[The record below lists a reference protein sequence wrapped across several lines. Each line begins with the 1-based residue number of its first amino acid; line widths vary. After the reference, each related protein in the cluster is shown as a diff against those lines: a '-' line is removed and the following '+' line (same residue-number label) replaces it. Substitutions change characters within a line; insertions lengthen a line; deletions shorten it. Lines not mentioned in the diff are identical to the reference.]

1 MTRTATLAAIRFGT
15 GLAPRL
21 PPPDGPT
28 ALLAGLSGPDRAV
41 TDFPVQS
48 FAGHLAGARQYAV
61 LNAARRKA
69 TAGAEDAL
77 KLAVKARNHT
87 IQADLRASLARTAFG
102 PSGLR
107 ERLVLF
113 WANFFTAVG
122 RDPQFRGAVPAYI
135 DDAIRPNLTGNFATL
150 LRATTLHPVMLHY
163 LNQNVS
169 AGPNS
174 PAARAGRQGLNE
186 NLAREVLELH
196 ALGSDGRY
204 TQADVEALARLLTG
218 ASFNLDTGFMFRRLM
233 AEPGPVTILGRSY
246 GSATGRPELARIE
259 AALDDLGHHPDTARH
274 VARSLAAHFVADTPD
289 PALVAHLE
297 TRFLQTGG
305 ALMPMYE
312 ALLEHPA
319 AWQPALQ
326 KVRPPFDY
334 VAAALR
340 ALDLDP
346 AWLLGMKPAESVTLL
361 ANPLRFMGQPF
372 QEPPSPKGWPA
383 AAADWISPQGLAARI
398 QWAMAAPRLL
408 LAPPPG
414 TQARAQND
422 PRLLVEAA
430 LADAADP
437 GLVRAAAG
445 AETRWDGV
453 GIILASPAF
462 NRR

>member
-1 MTRTATLAAIRFGT
+1 MIRTATLAAIRFGT
-15 GLAPRL
+15 GLSPRL
-21 PPPDGPT
+21 PPPDGPE
-28 ALLAGLSGPDRAV
+28 ALLAGLSGPDQAV

-48 FAGHLAGARQYAV
+48 FAEHLAVARQYAV
-61 LNAARRKA
+61 LNAARRKG
-69 TAGAEDAL
+69 TVGAEEAR
-77 KLAVKARNHT
+77 KLAMRARNHA
-87 IQADLRASLARTAFG
+87 IQADLRASLVRTAFG

-122 RDPQFRGAVPAYI
+122 RGAQFRGAVPAYI
-135 DDAIRPNLTGNFATL
+135 DDTIRPNLTGSFATL
-150 LRATTLHPVMLHY
+150 LRATTLHPVMLQY

-169 AGPNS
+169 AGPHS
-174 PAARAGRQGLNE
+174 PAAKTGRLGLNE

-196 ALGSDGRY
+196 SMGSDGRY

-233 AEPGPVTILGRSY
+233 AEPGPMTILGRSY
-246 GSATGRPELARIE
+246 GSATGRPDLGRIE

-274 VARSLAAHFVADTPD
+274 VARALASHFVADTPD
-289 PALVAHLE
+289 PALVTHLE
-297 TRFLQTGG
+297 TRFLATGG
-305 ALMPMYE
+305 ALPPLYE
-312 ALLEHPA
+312 ALVEHPA
-319 AWQPALQ
+319 AWEPVLR

-334 VAAALR
+334 LAAALR
-340 ALDLDP
+340 ALDLAP
-346 AWLLGMKPAESVTLL
+346 ARLLGMKPAESATLFAEPLL
-361 ANPLRFMGQPF
+361 AMGQPF
-372 QEPPSPKGWPA
+372 QEPPSPKGWPE

-398 QWAMAAPRLL
+398 QWAMASPRRL

-414 TQARAQND
+414 APAGVQND

-437 GLVRAAAG
+437 ALVRAAAG

>member
-15 GLAPRL
+15 GLSPRL
-21 PPPDGPT
+21 PPPDGPA
-28 ALLAGLSGPDRAV
+28 ALLAGLSGPDQAA
-41 TDFPVQS
+41 TDFPVAS
-48 FAGHLAGARQYAV
+48 FAAHLAVARQFAE
-61 LNAARRKA
+61 LNAARRNGKA
-69 TAGAEDAL
+69 GTEAAR
-77 KLAVKARNHT
+77 KLATKARKLA
-87 IQADLRASLARTAFG
+87 ILADLRASLARTAFG

-113 WANFFTAVG
+113 WANHFTAVG
-122 RDPQFRGAVPAYI
+122 RGTQFRGTVPAYI
-135 DDAIRPNLTGNFATL
+135 DDAIRPNLTGSFADM
-150 LRATTLHPVMLHY
+150 LRATTLHPVMLQY

-196 ALGSDGRY
+196 AMGSDGRY

-218 ASFNLDTGFMFRRLM
+218 ASFNLDAGFMFRRAM

-246 GSATGRPELARIE
+246 GSASERPELAHIA

-274 VARSLAAHFVADTPD
+274 VARALAGHFVADQPD
-289 PALVAHLE
+289 PALVSHLE
-297 TRFLQTGG
+297 TRFLATGG
-305 ALMPMYE
+305 ALLPLYQ

-334 VAAALR
+334 LAAALR
-340 ALDLDP
+340 ALDVGP
-346 AWLLGMKPAESVTLL
+346 ARLLGMNRAQTMALL

-372 QEPPSPKGWPA
+372 QEPPSPKGWPT
-383 AAADWISPQGLAARI
+383 AAADWISPQRLAARI
-398 QWAMAAPRLL
+398 QWAMAGPRLL
-408 LAPPPG
+408 LAPQSG
-414 TQARAQND
+414 AQAGAHND
-422 PRLLVEAA
+422 PRLLVAAA
-430 LADAADP
+430 LADTADDQ
-437 GLVRAAAG
+437 LLRAAAG